1 VHRDGDGALRLVRT
15 DLVQDDRI
23 VPTVLRE
30 IIEKQPGLAT
40 ALAMLEANPA
50 EKPERVG
57 EAVRAAYGADWTA
70 VTTYGTGKHVR
81 GWARY
86 AGIATSTRPRGDLPG
101 GRRRAH
107 DELQLFLNDEVGSTA
122 SSTSS

>member
-101 GRRRAH
+101 AAAP
-107 DELQLFLNDEVGSTA
+107 T
-122 SSTSS
+122 TSCSCS